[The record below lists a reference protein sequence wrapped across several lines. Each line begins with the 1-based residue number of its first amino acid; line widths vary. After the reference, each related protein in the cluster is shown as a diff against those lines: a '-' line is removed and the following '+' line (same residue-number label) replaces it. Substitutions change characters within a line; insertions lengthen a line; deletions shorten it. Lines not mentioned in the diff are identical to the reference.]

1 MPHLWSLKKYSDHF
15 SRCVVASL
23 SVRTRPLPYVKQS
36 SSLWECFA
44 CVLTAA
50 KQDHFFPQKI
60 IYIHIFPCNAAHSQ
74 ISLNIFVHVF
84 VQVFP
89 PYEKKKGGGGGRGDF
104 TQGKPGQFIN
114 SSFMVVELLQ
124 NVARMGLC
132 CCCGIFN
139 MHRPVSIIKDHFLF
153 FGGGGG
159 GGGGDRRGRDVR
171 GWGGGGAEGRR
182 AVVLDLMQRNKQH
195 EATPTQKSAQKWCCN
210 LSRLLAWKITK
221 GIHSCKPASLNGP
234 LWDMKNK
241 TVRGY
246 CLNRPESPQT

>member
-1 MPHLWSLKKYSDHF
+1 MFIPQLKNFTTVLPMPHLWSLKKYSDHF

-89 PYEKKKGGGGGRGDF
+89 PYEKKKGGGGGEGGLYPREARSIY
-104 TQGKPGQFIN
+104 QQF
-114 SSFMVVELLQ
+114 L
-124 NVARMGLC
+124 
-132 CCCGIFN
+132 
-139 MHRPVSIIKDHFLF
+139 H
-153 FGGGGG
+153 GGGTF
-159 GGGGDRRGRDVR
+159 
-171 GWGGGGAEGRR
+171 AECCQDGI
-182 AVVLDLMQRNKQH
+182 VLL
-195 EATPTQKSAQKWCCN
+195 
-210 LSRLLAWKITK
+210 
-221 GIHSCKPASLNGP
+221 
-234 LWDMKNK
+234 LWDLQHAQA
-241 TVRGY
+241 
-246 CLNRPESPQT
+246 C